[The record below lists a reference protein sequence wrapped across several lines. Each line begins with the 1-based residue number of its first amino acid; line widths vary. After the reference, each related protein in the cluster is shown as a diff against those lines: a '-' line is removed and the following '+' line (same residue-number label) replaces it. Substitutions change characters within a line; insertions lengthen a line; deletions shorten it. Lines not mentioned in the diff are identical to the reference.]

1 MTTSIDMH
9 ADPAVAVR
17 PVTASNLIIQRAG
30 RVLLSVTDIAFGER
44 DTPTAITAI
53 VGPNGAGKSVLIK
66 TLSGLLKVD
75 SGRVAWAGRMPD
87 AARRQRV
94 GLLLQKPVLL
104 RRSAHANL
112 VYALRQTGM
121 HRTASHAS
129 SIAALEQAGLG
140 ELRRVPAHRL
150 SGGEQQ
156 RLALVRALLLEPEI
170 LFLDEATA
178 NVDPASTLMIEQQL
192 LAAARSGLSVV
203 MISHDQAQVKRLA
216 DQVVLMHKG
225 QVIEQATRQRFFEQP
240 AHPLTRRW
248 IEGELL
254 V

>member
-1 MTTSIDMH
+1 MH
-9 ADPAVAVR
+9 ANSAGAVR
-17 PVTASNLIIQRAG
+17 PVTARNLVIQRAG
-30 RVLLSVTDIAFGER
+30 RVLLSVSDIAFGVR
-44 DTPTAITAI
+44 DTPTDITAI

-66 TLSGLLKVD
+66 TLSALLKVD
-75 SGRVAWAGRMPD
+75 SGQVAWAGRKPD

-104 RRSAHANL
+104 RRSAQDNL
-112 VYALRQTGM
+112 TYALRQTGL
-121 HRTASHAS
+121 HRKACQTASIEAMEH
-129 SIAALEQAGLG
+129 AGLAQ
-140 ELRRVPAHRL
+140 LSRVPAHRL

-192 LAAARSGLSVV
+192 LAAARTGLSVV

-216 DQVVLMHKG
+216 DRVMLMHRG
-225 QVIEQATRQRFFEQP
+225 ELIEQASRRRFFEQP

-248 IEGELL
+248 IAGELL
-254 V
+254 I